1 MTPSF
6 MPTNPDDYRGIDDAF
21 RPKILRYL
29 GRLVGKDGADDLTQV
44 VMLKVSQGLKAF
56 RGEASL
62 ATWIYRIATNAA
74 LDRLRAL
81 GAEPRAQPFPAQG
94 EEEDADA
101 VPPGLRSPSV
111 EALAIRTEMSACI
124 QAFIGRL
131 PVRYASVLVLSELE
145 GFKNAEVAEILGISV
160 AAVKI
165 RLHRARAALRQALE
179 AGCRLEHD
187 VDHELACEPK
197 ARSGASP

>member
-6 MPTNPDDYRGIDDAF
+6 MPTDPDDYRSIDDAF
-21 RPKILRYL
+21 RAKILRYL

-44 VMLKVSQGLKAF
+44 VMLKVSQGLKEF

-62 ATWIYRIATNAA
+62 ATWIYRIATNTA

-81 GAEPRAQPFPAQG
+81 GAEPRLQPCPPQSD
-94 EEEDADA
+94 EDADA
-101 VPPGLRSPSV
+101 VPPGLRAPSV
-111 EALAIRTEMSACI
+111 EALAIRNEMSACI

-131 PVRYASVLVLSELE
+131 PGRYASVLVLSELE

-179 AGCRLEHD
+179 AGCRLERD
-187 VDHELACEPK
+187 ADRELACEPK